1 MQTFNACHRPWNKS
15 TYINRQVWLSLISDN
30 YPPGCCF
37 CNVCWKQTIKV
48 RLDIFKILDV
58 LYWDFDIF
66 ETLKQLTPIKGF
78 PGHICV
84 QKSSTIS
91 NLPSAFKIVWEGLS
105 ANMLLLYGGY
115 TSNFWF
121 FKWLCVLPNWNNMVH
136 SRFWRVLV
144 GGVYQ
149 LKHKL
154 RRFLCSWSQNQTKS
168 NV

>member
-1 MQTFNACHRPWNKS
+1 M
-15 TYINRQVWLSLISDN
+15 
-30 YPPGCCF
+30 
-37 CNVCWKQTIKV
+37 
-48 RLDIFKILDV
+48 
-58 LYWDFDIF
+58 
-66 ETLKQLTPIKGF
+66 
-78 PGHICV
+78 
-84 QKSSTIS
+84 
-91 NLPSAFKIVWEGLS
+91 WEGLS

-168 NV
+168 NVKSLHQESRIMASATIHSDVKTKREKIGRENLLQRNRWVAVQGNLNYGLLLFVFWSKPSYIIAKRDVVVLDSMHLLCFYCSIYQAVLWVDRSFRFFI